1 MTLLCKKCGAY
12 TKHNSSYCESCV
24 ADFLTARPV
33 AITGIPYRTPACN
46 RHLPNN
52 EDDICPWCRIKEL
65 EKELDDWKAQG
76 FDFSPD
82 EY

>member
-1 MTLLCKKCGAY
+1 MT
-12 TKHNSSYCESCV
+12 
-24 ADFLTARPV
+24 
-33 AITGIPYRTPACN
+33 
-46 RHLPNN
+46 
-52 EDDICPWCRIKEL
+52 DDIHKIIKQLRESAERSVGCYTPDTFGVPLSERSESKAADMLEQQQARIEEL